1 MSNLF
6 DLGQEIFFPW
16 RNHFSEAM
24 AVSRV
29 KCNTSLSE
37 WSATVICVGAG
48 SRKAEVFFLTKGIEN
63 DGNKPNTLRNR
74 IFV

>member
-1 MSNLF
+1 MNNLF
-6 DLGQEIFFPW
+6 DLDQEVFVRW
-16 RNHFSEAM
+16 RNHFSEAI

-29 KCNTSLSE
+29 KRNTLLSE
-37 WSATVICVGAG
+37 WSATVICVGTG
-48 SRKAEVFFLTKGIEN
+48 SRKAEVFFLTKGIKN